1 MQHQYD
7 YKRYAV
13 LYVDDEE
20 MALKYFE
27 KTFGGEFRIFTAPN
41 ALEGLKILE
50 ARGDEIGVLMTDQRM
65 PYTTGVQLLES
76 VRVRFPQAV
85 RMLFTGYSDTA
96 SIIAAIN
103 QGHIFAFL
111 KKPWEPEELDAVVRE
126 AAAEY
131 DRIVEQIIENARLRA
146 EVDDLRQRVATLE
159 ASARREG
166 E

>member
-1 MQHQYD
+1 MTTPPPRHCLL
-7 YKRYAV
+7 V
-13 LYVDDEE
+13 VDDEPNICE
-20 MALKYFE
+20 TVRDHLRL
-27 KTFGGEFRIFTAPN
+27 EFRVLTAHS
-41 ALEGLKILE
+41 AAEGTKLMTEHEVHI
-50 ARGDEIGVLMTDQRM
+50 VMTDQRM

-111 KKPWEPEELDAVVRE
+111 KKPWEPEELDAIVHE

-131 DRIVEQIIENARLRA
+131 DRIVEQIIENTRLRA

-159 ASARREG
+159 AAARREG

>member
-1 MQHQYD
+1 MTIPPPRHCLL
-7 YKRYAV
+7 V
-13 LYVDDEE
+13 VDDEPNICE
-20 MALKYFE
+20 TVRDHLRL
-27 KTFGGEFRIFTAPN
+27 EFRVLTAHS
-41 ALEGLKILE
+41 AAEGTRLMTEHEVHI
-50 ARGDEIGVLMTDQRM
+50 VMTDQRM

-131 DRIVEQIIENARLRA
+131 DRIVAQVIENARLRA
-146 EVDDLRQRVATLE
+146 EVDDLRQRVAALE
-159 ASARREG
+159 AAARREG